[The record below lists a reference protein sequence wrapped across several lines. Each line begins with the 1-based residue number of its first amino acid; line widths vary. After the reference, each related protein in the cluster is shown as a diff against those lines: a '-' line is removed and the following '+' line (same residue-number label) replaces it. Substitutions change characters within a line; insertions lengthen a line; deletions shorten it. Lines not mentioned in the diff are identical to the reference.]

1 MEFQA
6 EGRLLVDMGQEI
18 MLVGDDAAPAATLT
32 KNTFQASDGNT
43 LSYWLYTP
51 ENAVPGMPMLLY
63 LHGGT
68 GRGDD
73 LEQVMCGGFPN
84 YLRDGLLGEVLPI
97 SSCPSSPGGPGRK
110 RTDAVRVLVTA
121 LEMQFQIDP
130 ARISLTGT
138 AWAVPA
144 LGNWLPHFRV
154 CSLVSPP

>member
-63 LHGGT
+63 PMAEPD
-68 GRGDD
+68 GDD
-73 LEQVMCGGFPN
+73 LEQVMRRFP
-84 YLRDGLLGEVLPI
+84 ELP
-97 SSCPSSPGGPGRK
+97 SGRPAGRGPRLYRHAPAPGGPGRSG
-110 RTDAVRVLVTA
+110 RMPSGIWRPRWRCS
-121 LEMQFQIDP
+121 F
-130 ARISLTGT
+130 RLT
-138 AWAVPA
+138 
-144 LGNWLPHFRV
+144 
-154 CSLVSPP
+154 PPESV